1 MSGEQLDTRPGDL
14 IQRPILEP
22 GNVTVV
28 ADLWGAH
35 GHRNNQPPTA
45 QKNPFMLF
53 VAVGLTLCLLYVIWH
68 IGTQEYIISNMVG
81 GIPVGDQQNT
91 HRTVVL

>member
-35 GHRNNQPPTA
+35 GHRNNQLPTA

-53 VAVGLTLCLLYVIWH
+53 VAVGLTLVFYMP
-68 IGTQEYIISNMVG
+68 Y
-81 GIPVGDQQNT
+81 GILELKNT
-91 HRTVVL
+91 SFQTWWGVYR